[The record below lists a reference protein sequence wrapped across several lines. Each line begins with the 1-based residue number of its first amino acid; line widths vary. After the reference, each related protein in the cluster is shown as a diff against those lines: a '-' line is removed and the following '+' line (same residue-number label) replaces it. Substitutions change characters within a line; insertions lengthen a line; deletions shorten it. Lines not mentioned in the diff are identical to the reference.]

1 MLILTDTNV
10 LLRSLYPD
18 HPHHSAAENALTVLR
33 LRGETLCVAPQN
45 LIEFWAVA
53 TRPRKLNGLG
63 MTTAEAET
71 EITSI
76 RQLFRVL
83 PYTPAVLEAWQG
95 IVTRYGVAGKQTHD
109 AHLVAM
115 MQVHAVTEI
124 LTFNTADFSRFAG
137 ITALDPALVQN

>member
-1 MLILTDTNV
+1 VAALVDTNL
-10 LLRSLYPD
+10 LLRSLNSD
-18 HPHHSAAENALTVLR
+18 DPHYEAAASALAKLR
-33 LRGETLCVAPQN
+33 LRTELCIAPQN

-109 AHLVAM
+109 AHLVAV

>member
-1 MLILTDTNV
+1 MAALVDTNL
-10 LLRSLYPD
+10 LLRSLNSD
-18 HPHHSAAENALTVLR
+18 DPHYGAAASALAKLR
-33 LRGETLCVAPQN
+33 LRTELCIAPQN

-71 EITSI
+71 EITGI
-76 RQLFRVL
+76 RQLFRVP

-124 LTFNTADFSRFAG
+124 LTFNTADFTRYTG
-137 ITALDPALVQN
+137 INALDPALVQN